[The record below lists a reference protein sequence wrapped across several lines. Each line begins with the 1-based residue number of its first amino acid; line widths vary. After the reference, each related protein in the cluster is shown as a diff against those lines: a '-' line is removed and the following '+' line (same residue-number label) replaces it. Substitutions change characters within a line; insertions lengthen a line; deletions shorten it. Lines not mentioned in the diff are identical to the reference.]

1 MAFCAA
7 VEAQLEQ
14 SMSAALGTSGQGPMG
29 KAEPAGVGNRQLL
42 RTSVGSRACQEVN
55 EICCNLS
62 KKIQLPVISLQQ
74 LQTEVGSE
82 ISLERNGN

>member
-42 RTSVGSRACQEVN
+42 RSVGSRACQEVN

-62 KKIQLPVISLQQ
+62 KKSNCLSSRYSNYRQKLVLRYP
-74 LQTEVGSE
+74 
-82 ISLERNGN
+82 